1 MGLRRHNPARSRA
14 RNAKKRGPVRPGRK
28 KTTWVAPS
36 KGAVAA
42 AQGYLDRSAELPASR
57 RGALTPAEAKKQ
69 GITSGVERARSIA
82 AGELQPAED
91 IRAFFARFR
100 GTYLRALESDRPWER
115 SKVQQ
120 AWDAWGGT
128 PMWRDASRALGE
140 PDPELLPNPGHFG
153 ACAPPQGVAYI
164 KVAEYD
170 GFSFAEQAYPFSA
183 ESPLLFHVLV
193 DAPEHE
199 EGERQAL
206 DMLRRDV
213 SLLPASEVPGA
224 SELFFPR
231 DRAAGDD
238 RYIFFTPLTT
248 FGSTESIT
256 AHNRQDV
263 RRPAFAFDARMVWDL
278 NPRRFDFRVHD
289 LEAGYHDIE
298 PPEVDPY
305 SFDED
310 YDLLAP
316 QDRDAAYEEA
326 LAYSVAEDLQ
336 CYAAAGTIT
345 GEDAWRAMEI
355 YARRAGGL
363 ISANEAEGLGIPL
376 IPEIPDDDWCPL
388 AYSTALRLDL
398 RGQWINMFRGYGNPR
413 DTIWGPREYK
423 PEVLLRGEVPLR
435 CASWFR
441 NRHGA
446 WVRLPAA
453 QARNPRRTLGY
464 AALPQRLS

>member
-1 MGLRRHNPARSRA
+1 MGRRRHPSAPSRA
-14 RNAKKRGPVRPGRK
+14 RNAEKRGPVRPGRSK
-28 KTTWVAPS
+28 ITWVAPS

-42 AQGYLDRSAELPASR
+42 ARRYLDRSAELPASR

-69 GITSGVERARSIA
+69 GITSGVERAESIA

-91 IRAFFARFR
+91 IKAFFSRFR
-100 GTYLRALESDRPWER
+100 GTYLRALESDRSWDQ

-128 PMWRDASRALGE
+128 PMWRDAMKALGE
-140 PDPELLPNPGHFG
+140 SPPELMPNPEVGG
-153 ACAPPQGVAYI
+153 KCVPPRAAAYI
-164 KVAEYD
+164 MIPEYE

-183 ESPLLFHVLV
+183 EAPLLFHVLV
-193 DAPEHE
+193 DAPEFDD
-199 EGERQAL
+199 GERQAL
-206 DMLRRDV
+206 DMLQRDV

-248 FGSTESIT
+248 FGSTEALT

-263 RRPAFAFDARMVWDL
+263 GRPAFAFDARMIWDMT
-278 NPRRFDFRVHD
+278 RGGFGFRVHD

-298 PPEVDPY
+298 PLEVDPT

-310 YDLLAP
+310 YDLLSP

-326 LAYSVAEDLQ
+326 LADSVADDLQ
-336 CYAAAGTIT
+336 CYASAGTIT
-345 GEDAWRAMEI
+345 RHNAWRAMEI
-355 YARRAGGL
+355 YARRAGGML
-363 ISANEAEGLGIPL
+363 SADEAERLGAPL
-376 IPEIPDDDWCPL
+376 IPEMPDEDWCPL
-388 AYSTALRLDL
+388 AFETARRLGLHD
-398 RGQWINMFRGYGNPR
+398 QWIRMFRGYGNPR
-413 DTIWGPREYK
+413 DTIWGPRQYK
-423 PEVLLRGEVPLR
+423 PEVLVRGEVPLR

-441 NRHGA
+441 NRQGV
-446 WVRLPAA
+446 WVRLPSRPAS
-453 QARNPRRTLGY
+453 NPRRPLGY
-464 AALPQRLS
+464 AAFPQRT